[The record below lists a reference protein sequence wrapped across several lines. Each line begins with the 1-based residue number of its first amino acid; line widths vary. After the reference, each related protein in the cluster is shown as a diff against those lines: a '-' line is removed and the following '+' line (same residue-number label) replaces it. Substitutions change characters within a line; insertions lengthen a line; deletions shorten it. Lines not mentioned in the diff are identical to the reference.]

1 MRFKKEDFGI
11 SGENVGSPPVKQ
23 FVLMRENFD
32 TIVKPESEEAELLA
46 RIDAARLPQHIAV
59 IMDGNGRWARARG
72 KPRIFGHR
80 AGAESVRSIL
90 DTCARLEIKA
100 VTLYAFSTE
109 NWKRPEQ
116 EVSGLMQMLKLYLKN
131 ELKTVHKNNIRF
143 QAIGKIEGLNADLQ
157 KELADAMAYTAKN
170 TGTILSVA
178 LNYGGRAEITEAA
191 KRAARFLLENGDSIE
206 DLREADIEENLYTR
220 GLPEVDLLIRTSGEF
235 RISNFLL
242 WQLAYSEIYVTP
254 TLFPDFRRGD
264 IFEAIIEF
272 QKRERRF
279 GGIK

>member
-1 MRFKKEDFGI
+1 
-11 SGENVGSPPVKQ
+11 
-23 FVLMRENFD
+23 MRENFD
-32 TIVKPESEEAELLA
+32 TIIKPEFEEAGLLA
-46 RIDAARLPQHIAV
+46 EIDFARLPQHVAV

-80 AGAESVRSIL
+80 AGAESVRAIL

-206 DLREADIEENLYTR
+206 DLREADIERNLYTR

-254 TLFPDFRRGD
+254 TLFPDFRRQD

>member
-1 MRFKKEDFGI
+1 MH
-11 SGENVGSPPVKQ
+11 
-23 FVLMRENFD
+23 ENFAEV
-32 TIVKPESEEAELLA
+32 VKPKSEEAELLST
-46 RIDAARLPQHIAV
+46 IDAERLPQHIAI

-80 AGAESVRSIL
+80 AGAESVRAIL
-90 DTCARLEIKA
+90 DTCARLQIKA

-109 NWKRPEQ
+109 NWKRPED
-116 EVSGLMQMLKLYLKN
+116 EVSGLMQMLKLYLKK

-143 QAIGKIEGLNADLQ
+143 QAIGKLEGLSDDLQ
-157 KELADAMAYTAKN
+157 KELAAAMEFTARN
-170 TGTILSVA
+170 SGTVLSVA

-191 KRAARFLLENGDSIE
+191 KKAARFLLENGDSIE
-206 DLREADIEENLYTR
+206 NLREEDIERNLYTHN
-220 GLPEVDLLIRTSGEF
+220 LPEVDLLIRTSGEF

-254 TLFPDFRRGD
+254 VLFPDFRRPE
-264 IFEAIIEF
+264 IFKAILDF

-279 GGIK
+279 GGIENK

>member
-1 MRFKKEDFGI
+1 MHK
-11 SGENVGSPPVKQ
+11 
-23 FVLMRENFD
+23 NF
-32 TIVKPESEEAELLA
+32 IEVIKPKSDDAKLLA
-46 RIDAARLPQHIAV
+46 EIDLARLPNHIAV
-59 IMDGNGRWARARG
+59 IMDGNGRWAAERG

-80 AGAESVRSIL
+80 AGAESVRAIL

-109 NWKRPEQ
+109 NWKRPEK
-116 EVSGLMQMLKLYLKN
+116 EVSGLMQMLKVYLKK

-143 QAIGKIEGLNADLQ
+143 QAIGKINGLDKDIQ
-157 KELADAMAYTAKN
+157 KELSAAEDVTRDN
-170 TGTILSVA
+170 TGTVLSVA
-178 LNYGGRAEITEAA
+178 LNYGGRAEIVEAA
-191 KRAARFLLENGDSIE
+191 RKAAE
-206 DLREADIEENLYTR
+206 DLLKNGNSIKNLSEEDIERNLYTH

-254 TLFPDFRRGD
+254 TLFPDFRRTE
-264 IFEAIIEF
+264 IFKAILDY

-279 GGIK
+279 GGIN